1 MQTLTLLWPKL
12 VAVLTV
18 VLALAAS
25 AHAVLVKRDVRA
37 AVGWVGFIL
46 FVPIAGAVVY
56 YLLGINRI
64 HRRAK
69 ARFGARKRVAS
80 PTEAFAARAEHVATV
95 VGEETGLE
103 RLAALIGKVVDRPI
117 LRGNR
122 VTPLVNGEAA
132 YPAMLAAIAAARRS
146 VTLGTYIFDNDA
158 AGDRFVD
165 ALAAAV
171 ARGVEVRVLIDDAG
185 ARYSIP
191 SIVRKL
197 RKRGVRVARFM
208 RTLWP
213 TYLAYINLRNHR
225 KILVVDGQI
234 GFTGGMNIRVGHLI
248 AEAPKAKVQ
257 DLHFQLEG
265 PIVGELQACFAEDW
279 AFTTGERL
287 EGERWFGVPQAAG
300 ATLARTVIDGPEDEV
315 DAITWALLGAL
326 ACARKSVRIAT
337 PYFLPSAPLLTALEV
352 ADMRGVDVQ
361 ILLPAENNLSLVK
374 WASTPFLP
382 ELLEHGCRIYL
393 TRPPFDHTK
402 LMIVDDAWSFIGS
415 SNWDPR
421 SLRLNFELNVECYGT
436 EVAAALNAIW
446 EAKRRT
452 ARPLTLDEL
461 ANRSLSV
468 RLRDG
473 IARLFSPYL

>member
-1 MQTLTLLWPKL
+1 MDTLTLLWPKL

-18 VLALAAS
+18 VLALWAS

-46 FVPIAGAVVY
+46 FVPIAGALVY

-69 ARFGARKRVAS
+69 ARFGARARVES
-80 PTEAFAARAEHVATV
+80 PTEAFAARPEHVTTV
-95 VGEETGLE
+95 VPEQGSLE
-103 RLAALIGKVVDRPI
+103 RLAVLVGKVADRPL

-122 VTPLVNGEAA
+122 ISPLVNGEEA
-132 YPAMLAAIAAARRS
+132 YPAMLAAIGAAERS
-146 VTLGTYIFDNDA
+146 VTLSTYIFDNDA
-158 AGDRFVD
+158 AGLRFLE
-165 ALAAAV
+165 ALAAAA

-185 ARYSIP
+185 ARYSFP
-191 SIVRKL
+191 SILGQMR
-197 RKRGVRVARFM
+197 RRGIRVARFM

-213 TYLAYINLRNHR
+213 AYLGYMNLRNHR
-225 KILVVDGQI
+225 KVLVVDGRV
-234 GFTGGMNIRVGHLI
+234 GFTGGMNIRLGHLVS
-248 AEAPKAKVQ
+248 EAPKAKVQ
-257 DLHFQLEG
+257 DLHFALEG
-265 PIVGELQACFAEDW
+265 PVVGELQASFAEDW

-287 EGERWFGVPQAAG
+287 EGELWFGAPRAAG
-300 ATLARTVIDGPEDEV
+300 TMLARVVEDGPEDEV
-315 DAITWALLGAL
+315 DAITWAILGAL

-337 PYFLPSAPLLTALEV
+337 PYFLPTAPLLTALNV

-361 ILLPAENNLSLVK
+361 ILLPEENNLPLVK

-382 ELLEHGCRIYL
+382 DLIEHGCRIYL

-402 LMIVDDAWSFIGS
+402 LLIIDGAWSFIGS

-421 SLRLNFELNVECYGT
+421 SLRLNFELNVECYST
-436 EVAAALNAIW
+436 ELAAKLNDIW

-461 ANRSLSV
+461 AARSLAV

-473 IARLFSPYL
+473 VARLFSPYL